1 MMAEQ
6 EDWELGSQLSQL
18 QLPVDTTPPQPSV
31 VAPYES
37 SDQAWAR
44 NIQESQPTAQ
54 QGTNEHSLEHSTPT
68 VRFPS
73 DYSVVPDMDN
83 SSDRQF
89 PHPTSSTL
97 HDSANTIQQSSGYEY
112 RVLPDRSVLIL
123 PGNSTAAPMSNENGA
138 GGPAVGLPRPL
149 DPQERL
155 RDAAM
160 AARQVVYP
168 ADQHTLHTRSR
179 RRECVAWA
187 RPPQPRTI
195 TKNQLDPRALVYVGY
210 VDHHL
215 MCPICYC
222 PFEEPQKLP
231 CDHCFC
237 KRCIVQSLQNQPN
250 GAQSCPSCRS
260 KVPLS
265 SITSAPKIV
274 EHMLSDLKVECP
286 LQEKGCEM
294 EVTRGSAQDHVD
306 RYCPFSEV
314 RCPVRS
320 CKLLV
325 QRKDAAMNRCL
336 HQITSCRDCNISLM
350 ELDVELHQSKDCS
363 NRMTCCPDCKKEVKR
378 IELEAHIEDCV
389 EAIFPCQGKT
399 YGCWFVGKR
408 SALALHKVDCTLS
421 RLAPFL
427 EKQNDM
433 LEAHEAALQRLQYK
447 SSVLETSFQTIQET
461 LGPSSNLVNS
471 PTPTTPTTAGGP
483 FDSTAH
489 HLLSLHES
497 LREEVSRVSATVS
510 ELDAKATMMVMNE
523 SLRLKDELAHTNAA
537 IGGMRHQ
544 VHWLV
549 SGRLQNQQR
558 MAMVRTQATSSS
570 SLTGTSAGSSGQ
582 AAEAGLI
589 LGPGQPVRRMSDST
603 RQETKL

>member
-1 MMAEQ
+1 MAEQ
-6 EDWELGSQLSQL
+6 EDWELGSQGSQL
-18 QLPVDTTPPQPSV
+18 QMPLVTALPQPSV
-31 VAPYES
+31 VAPFES

-44 NIQESQPTAQ
+44 SIQESHPIAQ
-54 QGTNEHSLEHSTPT
+54 QGTIEHRLEHSTT
-68 VRFPS
+68 TLELRS
-73 DYSVVPDMDN
+73 DHSLVQDMDN
-83 SSDRQF
+83 SSHRQF
-89 PHPTSSTL
+89 PHSTSSTL
-97 HDSANTIQQSSGYEY
+97 QDSENTIHQSSGYEY
-112 RVLPDRSVLIL
+112 RVLPDRSVVIL
-123 PGNSTAAPMSNENGA
+123 PGNSTTTSMSNENDAA
-138 GGPAVGLPRPL
+138 GLAVGLPRAL

-155 RDAAM
+155 RDATM

-168 ADQHTLHTRSR
+168 ADQHTLHARSR

-187 RPPQPRTI
+187 RPSRPRTFA
-195 TKNQLDPRALVYVGY
+195 KNQLDPRALVYVGC

-222 PFEEPQKLP
+222 PFDEPQKLP
-231 CDHCFC
+231 CDHYFC
-237 KRCIVQSLQNQPN
+237 KRCIIQSLQNQPN

-265 SITSAPKIV
+265 SITCAPKIV
-274 EHMLSDLKVECP
+274 EHMLSDLKVKCP
-286 LQEKGCEM
+286 LQEKGCEI
-294 EVTRGSAQDHVD
+294 EVTRGSAQDHID

-314 RCPVRS
+314 RCPARS

-325 QRKDAAMNRCL
+325 QRKDAAMNRCF

-350 ELDVELHQSKDCS
+350 ELDVELHQSRDCS

-378 IELEAHIEDCV
+378 IELEAHVEDCV
-389 EAIFPCQGKT
+389 ESIFPCQGKT

-408 SALALHKVDCTLS
+408 STLALHKVDCTLS

-427 EKQNDM
+427 DKQNDM
-433 LEAHEAALQRLQYK
+433 LEAHEVALQRLQYK
-447 SSVLETSFQTIQET
+447 SFVLETSFQTIQET

-471 PTPTTPTTAGGP
+471 ATPTTPTTAGGP
-483 FDSTAH
+483 FDSTVH

-497 LREEVSRVSATVS
+497 LREEVSRVTATVS

-523 SLRLKDELAHTNAA
+523 SLRFKDELAHTNAA
-537 IGGMRHQ
+537 VGGMRHQ

-570 SLTGTSAGSSGQ
+570 SPAGTSAGSSGQ

>member
-1 MMAEQ
+1 MMTER
-6 EDWELGSQLSQL
+6 EDWELRSQTSQLH
-18 QLPVDTTPPQPSV
+18 LPVDTTLSQRSV
-31 VAPYES
+31 IAPYES

-44 NIQESQPTAQ
+44 SIREPHPTDQ
-54 QGTNEHSLEHSTPT
+54 QDTNLLSLEHSTPT
-68 VRFPS
+68 LSSPS
-73 DYSVVPDMDN
+73 DHSAIPDMEN
-83 SSDRQF
+83 SFDRQH
-89 PHPTSSTL
+89 PHSTSATL
-97 HDSANTIQQSSGYEY
+97 HDSANTIQQSLGYEY
-112 RVLPDRSVLIL
+112 RVLPDRSVDFL
-123 PGNSTAAPMSNENGA
+123 PGNSILAPISNGNGA
-138 GGPAVGLPRPL
+138 AGPAVGLPRPP
-149 DPQERL
+149 DPQERF
-155 RDAAM
+155 RDAAV
-160 AARQVVYP
+160 AGHPLVHP
-168 ADQHTLHTRSR
+168 ADQHTLHARSR

-187 RPPQPRTI
+187 RSPQPRSI
-195 TKNQLDPRALVYVGY
+195 MKNQLDLRALVYVGY

-222 PFEEPQKLP
+222 PFDEPQKLP
-231 CDHCFC
+231 CDHYFC
-237 KRCIVQSLQNQPN
+237 KRCIIQSLQNQPN

-265 SITSAPKIV
+265 SITCAPKIV
-274 EHMLSDLKVECP
+274 GHMLSDLKVKCP
-286 LQEKGCEM
+286 LQETGCGVEI
-294 EVTRGSAQDHVD
+294 TRGSVQDHVD
-306 RYCPFSEV
+306 RYCPFSDV
-314 RCPVRS
+314 RCPIRS

-350 ELDVELHQSKDCS
+350 ELDVELHQSKSCS

-389 EAIFPCQGKT
+389 EAIFPCHGKA
-399 YGCWFVGKR
+399 YGCWFIGKR
-408 SALALHKVDCTLS
+408 STLASHKVECTLS

-427 EKQNDM
+427 EKQNDR
-433 LEAHEAALQRLQYK
+433 LEAHEAALQHLQHK
-447 SSVLETSFQTIQET
+447 NTVLETSFQTLQET
-461 LGPSSNLVNS
+461 LSPTSNLVNL
-471 PTPTTPTTAGGP
+471 PIPTTPTTAGGP

-549 SGRLQNQQR
+549 NGRLQNQQR
-558 MAMVRTQATSSS
+558 MAMVRTQAVSSS
-570 SLTGTSAGSSGQ
+570 STGGASAAGSGQ
-582 AAEAGLI
+582 AAEADLI
-589 LGPGQPVRRMSDST
+589 LVPGQPVRRMSDST